1 MFYKESC
8 SQTFCNITEK
18 HLCQSL
24 FFNEVAGLRPQACKL
39 IKKVNVEQVLSWI
52 FSKIFKNTFFTEP
65 LRTTA

>member
-24 FFNEVAGLRPQACKL
+24 FFNEVAGLRL